1 MDKFVTIQ
9 EVNIDNKHDNENID
23 LLSNYDKDI
32 IVDKK
37 EIKMIREFIEKKMN
51 NTQKIQIVEIIKE
64 SNSKYTMNKNGYF
77 INMNNIPMDTL
88 VKIKMFVDFTK
99 ENAREL
105 LKTEEILNE
114 EKSRIESF
122 DKVDDETNN
131 FSIMNNS
138 LESENTLDKNNN
150 IDIYNF
156 DSYQNFLFEEYKVD
170 NSEEIEFMDR
180 MTESDKRENSGY
192 KIILKRYKKKYFGSK
207 AKILKKF
214 RDISRNSINSKS
226 AKTSLSQN
234 QTKPV
239 PKQKTKKTVEK
250 QVKLDETANQEETQT
265 NAENEDEYTVEGDEY
280 DDEET
285 GLNVVVEEE

>member
-32 IVDKK
+32 IVDTK

>member
-1 MDKFVTIQ
+1 
-9 EVNIDNKHDNENID
+9 
-23 LLSNYDKDI
+23 
-32 IVDKK
+32 
-37 EIKMIREFIEKKMN
+37 MN